1 MADLGRMNRLIVSK
15 LVDFGVYLNS
25 DNYGEILL
33 PRKYVPEGCE
43 VGDTLTVFVH
53 KDSEDRIIAT
63 TLQPKGLVG
72 DFACLDVSD
81 VNKYGAFMDWGL
93 EKDLFVPFKEQKKRM
108 FKGQKYTVFI
118 FVDNV
123 TDRILAS
130 SKTGKFLE
138 APRGKIK
145 ESEEVSILV
154 EDEIEI
160 GYSAII
166 ENYYSGMIYKNEV
179 FQDIKI
185 GDRLRAFVKKIRP
198 DGLVDLSLQKQGH
211 TRAEP
216 LAEQIMQKLR
226 TQGGFMPLNNKSSPE
241 QIQKLFG
248 CSKKTFKIAI
258 GSLYKQRFIEITDT
272 GIKLPTQKGSK

>member
-93 EKDLFVPFKEQKKRM
+93 EKDLFV
-108 FKGQKYTVFI
+108 
-118 FVDNV
+118 
-123 TDRILAS
+123 L
-130 SKTGKFLE
+130 
-138 APRGKIK
+138 
-145 ESEEVSILV
+145 
-154 EDEIEI
+154 
-160 GYSAII
+160 
-166 ENYYSGMIYKNEV
+166 
-179 FQDIKI
+179 
-185 GDRLRAFVKKIRP
+185 LRAKETYVQRSKI
-198 DGLVDLSLQKQGH
+198 H
-211 TRAEP
+211 
-216 LAEQIMQKLR
+216 
-226 TQGGFMPLNNKSSPE
+226 
-241 QIQKLFG
+241 
-248 CSKKTFKIAI
+248 C
-258 GSLYKQRFIEITDT
+258 LYFCR
-272 GIKLPTQKGSK
+272 

>member
-1 MADLGRMNRLIVSK
+1 
-15 LVDFGVYLNS
+15 
-25 DNYGEILL
+25 
-33 PRKYVPEGCE
+33 
-43 VGDTLTVFVH
+43 
-53 KDSEDRIIAT
+53 
-63 TLQPKGLVG
+63 
-72 DFACLDVSD
+72 
-81 VNKYGAFMDWGL
+81 
-93 EKDLFVPFKEQKKRM
+93 M

-145 ESEEVSILV
+145 ESEEVGILV

-272 GIKLPTQKGSK
+272 GIKLPTQKAASKFFCAACGYS